1 MAQAFRQDGI
11 TIIELDEAYNALD
24 EEPIEALAR
33 LLLSEAEK
41 APNPPLL
48 LLDFSK
54 THYIGSRVL
63 EVLFRT
69 WKRLKDR
76 KGRMVLCGV
85 QPFCGEVLQITHLD
99 RIWETVPDRQ
109 AGFDAL
115 HAKAAG

>member
-1 MAQAFRQDGI
+1 MAQSFRQDGI

-24 EEPIEALAR
+24 EAPIEALAA
-33 LLLSEAEK
+33 LLLAEVEK
-41 APNPPLL
+41 APGSPLL
-48 LLDFSK
+48 LLDFSR

-69 WKRLKDR
+69 WKRLKER
-76 KGRMVLCGV
+76 QGKMVLCGV

-99 RIWETVPDRQ
+99 RIWQTVPDRQ

-115 HAKAAG
+115 HATAAS